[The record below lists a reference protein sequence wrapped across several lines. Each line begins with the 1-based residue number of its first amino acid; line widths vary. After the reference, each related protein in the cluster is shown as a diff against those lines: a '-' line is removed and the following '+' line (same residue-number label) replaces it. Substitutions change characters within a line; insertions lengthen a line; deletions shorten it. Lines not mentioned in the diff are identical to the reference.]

1 MRCAHLR
8 AAQQH
13 VQRVRVVC
21 CSDEKHRDAG
31 SLSLLAR
38 PAPGAT
44 AAALLFGRGCERCA
58 VARRLGVA
66 VRTTALRLTLGAH
79 APSCAVS
86 SKPLASFLD
95 AFVETEEE
103 EERGQGDLGGAV
115 DEAAAADP
123 ALQARPLSLA
133 STLRLSHA
141 RPRAVEVRARGGG
154 GRAQRGQ
161 EHADQR
167 ARGPPGALLTRLEIW
182 HDGGLS
188 HQERLNN
195 RRHFAPERA
204 LCCRRMPRIRG
215 ACDACLSRPAC
226 GIRLSQPS
234 GTIRSRAVLAPQL
247 GPNTQ
252 QHPPSTYQ
260 TTQCTP
266 GGARS
271 FTH

>member
-1 MRCAHLR
+1 MRCR
-8 AAQQH
+8 AA
-13 VQRVRVVC
+13 
-21 CSDEKHRDAG
+21 
-31 SLSLLAR
+31 AR
-38 PAPGAT
+38 
-44 AAALLFGRGCERCA
+44 GRGAHHSAAPVCW
-58 VARRLGVA
+58 
-66 VRTTALRLTLGAH
+66 LTLCAH

-95 AFVETEEE
+95 AFVETEEEE

-226 GIRLSQPS
+226 GIRLSQPP